1 MIFRQEISAACN
13 ALCDVAEL
21 TGNPPSTSL
30 ALVATSLSKG
40 RL

>member
-1 MIFRQEISAACN
+1 MIFRQETSAACN
-13 ALCDVAEL
+13 ALCDIAEL

-30 ALVATSLSKG
+30 ALVAISLRKG

>member
-21 TGNPPSTSL
+21 TDNPPSTSL
-30 ALVATSLSKG
+30 ALVATPFRKG